1 MTDLSTATPLTEHD
15 SWKALARHHAEVR
28 DTHLR
33 TMFEADPQRGGR
45 LAAEGAGLG
54 SGPVQVAELSAPFSP
69 QEVILRDA
77 LGLGDDVEVNL
88 SGGALAAN
96 PVMVTGLVRVIEAA
110 RQVTEQGRDRVLAH
124 ATGGQALQQNLVCIL
139 EGSRA

>member
-1 MTDLSTATPLTEHD
+1 MSDLTVSPSIT
-15 SWKALARHHAEVR
+15 
-28 DTHLR
+28 
-33 TMFEADPQRGGR
+33 

-54 SGPVQVAELSAPFSP
+54 SGPVQVAELAAPFSP
-69 QEVILRDA
+69 QEVVVRNA
-77 LGLGDDVEVNL
+77 LGLGDGVELNP

-96 PVMVTGLVRVIEAA
+96 PVMVTGLVRIIEAA

-124 ATGGQALQQNLVCIL
+124 ATAGQALQQNLVCIV